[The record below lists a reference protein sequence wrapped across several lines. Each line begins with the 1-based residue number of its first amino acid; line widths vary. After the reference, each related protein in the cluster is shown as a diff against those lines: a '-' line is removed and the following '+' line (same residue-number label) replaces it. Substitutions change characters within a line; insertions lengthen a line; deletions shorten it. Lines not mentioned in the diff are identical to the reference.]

1 MGTQNTIADQ
11 IQPSVLARL
20 AAFAQRT
27 GKTVNE
33 VLQEMMDERETAR
46 QPEERS
52 FLVDTTADEWV
63 SALRAWAISH
73 SVSTV
78 IAEDSRESIYAG
90 RGE

>member
-33 VLQEMMDERETAR
+33 VLQEMMDERETAT